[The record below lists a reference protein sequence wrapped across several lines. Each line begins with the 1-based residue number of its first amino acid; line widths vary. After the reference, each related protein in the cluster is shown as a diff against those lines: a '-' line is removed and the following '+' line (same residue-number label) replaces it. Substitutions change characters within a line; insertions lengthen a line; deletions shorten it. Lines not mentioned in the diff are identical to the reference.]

1 MSFFPSYFEWFIFF
15 LIHLI
20 QRFHSPTMLYR
31 YKTFHFFLYE
41 NVPTYSM
48 TLKNPFQMIGHFYT
62 DVMRFLRHPKS
73 FAFTEHEYHLVH
85 VIEFKSGE

>member
-1 MSFFPSYFEWFIFF
+1 
-15 LIHLI
+15 
-20 QRFHSPTMLYR
+20 
-31 YKTFHFFLYE
+31 
-41 NVPTYSM
+41 M

-62 DVMRFLRHPKS
+62 DVMRFLRHSKS

>member
-1 MSFFPSYFEWFIFF
+1 MVHF
-15 LIHLI
+15 LSNSP
-20 QRFHSPTMLYR
+20 HSKVSLSNDVGTDN
-31 YKTFHFFLYE
+31 KTFHFFLYE